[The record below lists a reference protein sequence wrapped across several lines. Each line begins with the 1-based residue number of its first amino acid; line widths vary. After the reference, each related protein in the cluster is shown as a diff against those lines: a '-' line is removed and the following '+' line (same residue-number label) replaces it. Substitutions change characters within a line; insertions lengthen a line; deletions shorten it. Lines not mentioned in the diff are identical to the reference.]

1 MAGTADRTREV
12 DMLAKAQTED
22 GAHVPT
28 LLDTFT
34 LRGPNGT
41 HVVLVT
47 DIVVCMS
54 SMLYLNRNCGPFCNK
69 NAAHGLT
76 QALISELTCN
86 QNCSRRC
93 SVSSFYKGYCSPTF
107 RSEHW
112 KF

>member
-1 MAGTADRTREV
+1 MV
-12 DMLAKAQTED
+12 QTED

-28 LLDTFT
+28 LFDTLT

-47 DIVVCMS
+47 DIDVSMS
-54 SMLYLNRNCGPFCNK
+54 SMLSLNRKRGPFWRK

-76 QALISELTCN
+76 QAL
-86 QNCSRRC
+86 
-93 SVSSFYKGYCSPTF
+93 VSLHATGIVHGGALPLSFCKGYRSPIF

-112 KF
+112 KLWLCFPTDR